1 MSAKSDENRRIA
13 KKISAWSK
21 MDKEGTTASGTEKM
35 DHSGD
40 FYSVVL
46 TCTMYSEVKVLIF
59 L

>member
-21 MDKEGTTASGTEKM
+21 MDKEGTSASGSGTEKM

-40 FYSVVL
+40 FYSVVRTISL
-46 TCTMYSEVKVLIF
+46 LVQ
-59 L
+59 